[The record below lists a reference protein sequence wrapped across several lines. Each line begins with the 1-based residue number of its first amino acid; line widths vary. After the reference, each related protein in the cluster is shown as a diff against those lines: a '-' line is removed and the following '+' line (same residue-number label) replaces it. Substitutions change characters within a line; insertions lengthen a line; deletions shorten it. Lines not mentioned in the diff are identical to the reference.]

1 MGKFLVLFLSMLLS
15 GLAHSDAALAE
26 GRSAAYMRSIDL
38 LSMCRM
44 EGADLDIN
52 LPSFCETYIAG
63 VIDTQN
69 MLKGMDF
76 TTPVTFCIPEQY
88 SIKQVSEIVLNDL
101 AASPQ
106 HDHFIAA
113 PAVTLALF
121 KAFPC
126 KKKK

>member
-1 MGKFLVLFLSMLLS
+1 MKKFLIIFLI
-15 GLAHSDAALAE
+15 LAFIPSAHAAE
-26 GRSAAYMRSIDL
+26 KVMSYMRSIDL

-44 EGADLDIN
+44 EGVDKDKN
-52 LPSFCETYIAG
+52 LPSFCETYVAG

-69 MLKGMDF
+69 MLKTMDF
-76 TTPVTFCIPEQY
+76 VTPVTFCIPERY
-88 SIKQVSEIVLNDL
+88 SIQQVTEIVLNDL

-126 KKKK
+126 KKK

>member
-1 MGKFLVLFLSMLLS
+1 MKKFLMIFLLMVLA
-15 GLAHSDAALAE
+15 GPTEAAERAM
-26 GRSAAYMRSIDL
+26 SYMRSIDL

-44 EGADLDIN
+44 EGTDKATHLS
-52 LPSFCETYIAG
+52 SFCETYVAG

-69 MLKGMDF
+69 MLKSMDF
-76 TTPVTFCIPEQY
+76 VTPVTFCIPEQY
-88 SIKQVSEIVLNDL
+88 SIQQVTEIVLNDL
-101 AASPQ
+101 ASSPQ
-106 HDHFIAA
+106 HDHFVAA

>member
-1 MGKFLVLFLSMLLS
+1 MMS
-15 GLAHSDAALAE
+15 
-26 GRSAAYMRSIDL
+26 YMRGIDL

-44 EGADLDIN
+44 KGEDIKKN
-52 LPSFCETYIAG
+52 QTVFCETYIAG
-63 VIDTQN
+63 IIDTHN
-69 MLKGMDF
+69 MMQSMDF

-88 SIKQVSEIVLNDL
+88 SIQQVTEIVLNDL

>member
-1 MGKFLVLFLSMLLS
+1 MRILIILLMIMIS
-15 GLAHSDAALAE
+15 HPADAKKM
-26 GRSAAYMRSIDL
+26 SYMRGIDL

-44 EGADLDIN
+44 KGADVKIN

-63 VIDTQN
+63 IIDTHN
-69 MLKGMDF
+69 MMQSMDF

-88 SIKQVSEIVLNDL
+88 SIQQVSEIVLNDL

-106 HDHFIAA
+106 HDHFVAA

-126 KKKK
+126 KKK